1 MSLMTKPSKEYNELV
16 EEYKNL
22 HTDTTIFP
30 GKSVVKYA
38 HYIRSIVR
46 DNKCKTLL
54 DYGCGKGYLYEPNN
68 PYAEEKLGKTL
79 QDFLNISKVTC
90 YDPGVEKFSK
100 LPDERSDLVIAV
112 DVMEHIPA
120 QDLEWVVDTIL
131 SYADKAAFFNIACY
145 EALKTFSDGKNVHV
159 TVEKPNWWVD
169 LIKKIW
175 HDKHRSRVTAHIT
188 FEEVEE
194 RFLSTGVFKTHVFYS
209 C

>member
-1 MSLMTKPSKEYNELV
+1 
-16 EEYKNL
+16 
-22 HTDTTIFP
+22 
-30 GKSVVKYA
+30 
-38 HYIRSIVR
+38 
-46 DNKCKTLL
+46 
-54 DYGCGKGYLYEPNN
+54 
-68 PYAEEKLGKTL
+68 
-79 QDFLNISKVTC
+79 LNISKVTC

-131 SYADKAAFFNIACY
+131 SYADKAAFFNVACY
-145 EALKTFSDGKNVHV
+145 EALKTFSNGKNVHV

-169 LIKKIW
+169 LIKKVW
-175 HDKHRSRVTAHIT
+175 YDKHRNRVTAHVT

-194 RFLSTGVFKTHVFYS
+194 RFLSTGIFRTHVFYN

>member
-1 MSLMTKPSKEYNELV
+1 MTKPSKEYDELI
-16 EEYKNL
+16 EEYKRL
-22 HTDTTIFP
+22 HTDTTMFP

-38 HYIRSIVR
+38 HHIRSIVR

-54 DYGCGKGYLYEPNN
+54 DYGCGKGYLYELNH

-131 SYADKAAFFNIACY
+131 SYADKAVFFNVACC
-145 EALKTFSDGKNVHV
+145 EALKIFSNGKNVHV

-169 LIKKIW
+169 
-175 HDKHRSRVTAHIT
+175 
-188 FEEVEE
+188 
-194 RFLSTGVFKTHVFYS
+194 
-209 C
+209 